1 VGGVLIGPHKF
12 HLHDADLP
20 ELSEVCAAIEASH
33 AAQRPVAFHCVTRAE
48 LVFALLALREAGCIA
63 GDRIEH
69 AAVTPPDLLA
79 QVAELG
85 LTVVTQPNFIAER
98 GDAYLRDVDSTDQP
112 WLYRLRGFLEAG
124 VALAG
129 STDAPFGDANPWKA
143 MQAAVDRRT
152 AAGAVAGKR
161 RRWSGSGLGPSEA
174 LSPEEALNLF
184 LAPLVSPGQ
193 PPRLLAAGQPAD
205 LCLLDRPWAEARQ
218 ALGAVRVQCTFK
230 AGVVVWGLATGSP
243 E

>member
-143 MQAAVDRRT
+143 MQAAVDRMT
-152 AAGAVAGKR
+152 PAGAGI
-161 RRWSGSGLGPSEA
+161 G
-174 LSPEEALNLF
+174 
-184 LAPLVSPGQ
+184 
-193 PPRLLAAGQPAD
+193 AA
-205 LCLLDRPWAEARQ
+205 
-218 ALGAVRVQCTFK
+218 
-230 AGVVVWGLATGSP
+230 
-243 E
+243 

>member
-152 AAGAVAGKR
+152 AAGAVIGA
-161 RRWSGSGLGPSEA
+161 SEA